1 MAGRQDQAAYLSY
14 DYFDAHLTEHGWRQ
28 AHALRDHIAA
38 LPEPLRV
45 DAVIV
50 SPLSRALETAAGAF
64 GGGAWRADDG
74 PPLMAA
80 LESEPVRQGPRHS
93 FMLPTVRALQG
104 VSEHSERPAPGT
116 AWWCAAF
123 RLNKRVSSSI
133 FSIFA
138 AAPYKMHLT
147 FSGTSY
153 SCLILRCPLLLARLP
168 AVSAGIHH
176 RSRHSGLWAL
186 PCG

>member
-1 MAGRQDQAAYLSY
+1 MAGRQDQAAYLSD

-64 GGGAWRADDG
+64 GGGAWHSAADG

-80 LESEPVRQGPRHS
+80 LESEPVRPRHCWTLLTLS
-93 FMLPTVRALQG
+93 VHQG
-104 VSEHSERPAPGT
+104 VLSNSLGT
-116 AWWCAAF
+116 
-123 RLNKRVSSSI
+123 
-133 FSIFA
+133 
-138 AAPYKMHLT
+138 
-147 FSGTSY
+147 G
-153 SCLILRCPLLLARLP
+153 
-168 AVSAGIHH
+168 
-176 RSRHSGLWAL
+176 
-186 PCG
+186 